1 MKITPI
7 SMISLCIL
15 FLVVAMVL
23 FWNVPSRDIEGFL
36 PEYIKPS
43 TVKSLLLPRSDVDL
57 NDGEIVLY
65 SRAEKR
71 LALTVVEYDMYLR
84 ISAIRKDNDGNTIV
98 KVWRPYDLLSSNARI
113 FPRFQLSFLIPSTS
127 VVEETTE
134 LMVSDEG
141 VRHINIYKGVTGMV
155 KAWGLKTLIPPSDLI
170 LHDACKAVSQNVFT
184 TTEIAKFQNVQGCT
198 LRYTVRDPDFVVA
211 FCVKRNNGAPQFVG
225 MRTNGNNL
233 QIGAYDM
240 YNGEIRCT

>member
-23 FWNVPSRDIEGFL
+23 FWNVPSRDRRFPPRVHQTIHSQVSL
-36 PEYIKPS
+36 AT
-43 TVKSLLLPRSDVDL
+43 TVGCRSERR
-57 NDGEIVLY
+57 EIVLY

-71 LALTVVEYDMYLR
+71 LALTVVYDMYLR

-98 KVWRPYDLLSSNARI
+98 KVWNHTTCYHQCTYISQVPAFVRAHRGRNYGADG
-113 FPRFQLSFLIPSTS
+113 
-127 VVEETTE
+127 VEGCQTYQY
-134 LMVSDEG
+134 LQRCHRYG
-141 VRHINIYKGVTGMV
+141 

-184 TTEIAKFQNVQGCT
+184 TTEIAKFKMS
-198 LRYTVRDPDFVVA
+198 RD
-211 FCVKRNNGAPQFVG
+211 AP
-225 MRTNGNNL
+225 
-233 QIGAYDM
+233 YDIL
-240 YNGEIRCT
+240 YVILIS